1 MLSARRPV
9 GHGIAGSTVPT
20 GMPAAAVSEA
30 GDVADE
36 DLVRAEWV
44 PVGIAKVVE

>member
-1 MLSARRPV
+1 
-9 GHGIAGSTVPT
+9 
-20 GMPAAAVSEA
+20 MPAAAVSEA